1 MQQYLKTLEYVPP
14 GMHTAEDLEFLLA
27 ADNQQPLIDR
37 IPLLQIDHKLLTGE
51 MMLFRL
57 KPGPGTCI
65 CAIIK
70 EHGVKRLEVT
80 RGAGNYAP
88 SLRNVL
94 KELWTLAVE
103 LGCECVTTVVY
114 SERFQ
119 KALVLSGAQVEGW
132 MLTYS
137 EASHGHQEENQDEF
151 QRNTDEQAA

>member
-1 MQQYLKTLEYVPP
+1 MNTLNLVVP
-14 GMHTAEDLEFLLA
+14 GQHTAEDLEFLLD
-27 ADNQQPLIDR
+27 ADNSQPLIDR
-37 IPLLQIDHKLLTGE
+37 IPLLQIDHKLRTGE

-57 KPGPGTCI
+57 NPGPGTCI
-65 CAIIK
+65 CTVVQ
-70 EHGVKRLEVT
+70 EHGVRRLEVT
-80 RGAGNYAP
+80 RGAGHYAP

-151 QRNTDEQAA
+151 QRDTDAEAA